1 MQEGHRVATD
11 VAITPTGSIFAPFA
25 VPLTPRLTSL
35 LPATVAAPALSGF
48 FGGST
53 TVELSGLGQLL
64 SATDI
69 FRGTLANL
77 RPGSTESGLGD
88 NFGTD
93 VVSLA
98 AEAQNFVDAFNTVQS
113 NLARLAQPFGA
124 LSAQPLAAR
133 FSQTLNQLVA
143 APLGSGESALT
154 SLEQL
159 GITLQASPTTIGGTL
174 TIDLDT
180 LRSAF
185 ESKPTETFAALDEAV
200 QLFGDTAAGFVSQVA
215 GETATVASLAQF
227 GLGQTTFGSPGLIN
241 LLALASFNSGTAT
254 TATQQLMAL
263 NEFMLV
269 STLLG

>member
-1 MQEGHRVATD
+1 MATD
-11 VAITPTGSIFAPFA
+11 VAIAPTGSIFAPFA
-25 VPLTPRLTSL
+25 IPLTTDLTPL
-35 LPATVAAPALSGF
+35 LPTTVAAEALSSF

-69 FRGTLANL
+69 FRSTLANL
-77 RPGSTESGLGD
+77 QPGSATSGLGE

-98 AEAQNFVDAFNTVQS
+98 AEAQNFVDAFNTMQA
-113 NLARLAQPFGA
+113 NLARLAQAFGV
-124 LSAQPLAAR
+124 LSAEPLAAQ

-143 APLGSGESALT
+143 APLDSGDSEMT

-159 GITLQASPTTIGGTL
+159 GITLQPTPATAGGML
-174 TIDLDT
+174 TIDLGT
-180 LRSAF
+180 LQSAF
-185 ESKPTETFAALDEAV
+185 ESNPIGTFAALGTAV
-200 QLFGDTAAGFVSQVA
+200 QLFGDTAASFVSQV
-215 GETATVASLAQF
+215 GRETVTVASLAQL
-227 GLGQTTFGSPGLIN
+227 GSGQTTFGSSGLIN
-241 LLALASFNSGTAT
+241 LLALSSFNSGVAT
-254 TATQQLMAL
+254 TFTQQLMAL